1 MTSESTDCL
10 WNRKYPASRRLK
22 AAFVQFWHTEKRQ
35 WRTKQAWSVRGAK
48 RFRASV
54 SCFLKKVFQK
64 LSREIYMAAKSGGP
78 DPSGNPSLRLVM
90 DKARAANMPKDNIQ
104 RAIKKAEGNSD
115 EHYDEVTYEGY
126 APGGVAVLVEALTDN
141 KNRTASSVRVAFT
154 RNGGS
159 LGATGSVSY
168 MFDRKGYIVID
179 RSTTDADE
187 DQMLMDVMEAGGDD
201 LQTSDDAY
209 EIYTDAKS
217 FTGVRDA
224 LEKAGYKLA
233 VSELTMV
240 PQNTTPVPADKKEQF
255 EKLVDAL
262 EDDDDVSN
270 VYTAAADEDE
280 D

>member
-1 MTSESTDCL
+1 MSGHSK
-10 WNRKYPASRRLK
+10 WHNIQGRKNA
-22 AAFVQFWHTEKRQ
+22 QD
-35 WRTKQAWSVRGAK
+35 AK
-48 RFRASV
+48 
-54 SCFLKKVFQK
+54 KGKIFQK
-64 LSREIYMAAKSGGP
+64 LSRELFMAAKSGGP

-90 DKARAANMPKDNIQ
+90 DKARAANMPKSNIE

-115 EHYDEVTYEGY
+115 EHYDEITYEGY

-141 KNRTASSVRVAFT
+141 KNRTASAVRVAFT
-154 RNGGS
+154 RNGGTM
-159 LGATGSVSY
+159 GATGSVAY

-187 DQMLMDVMEAGGDD
+187 DQVLMDVMDAGGDD
-201 LQTSDDAY
+201 LQASDDAFD
-209 EIYTDAKS
+209 IYTDPKA

-233 VSELTMV
+233 DAELTMV
-240 PQNTTPVPADKKEQF
+240 PQNTTAVPAEKKEQF
-255 EKLVDAL
+255 ERLIDAL

-280 D
+280 

>member
-1 MTSESTDCL
+1 MQG
-10 WNRKYPASRRLK
+10 RKNA
-22 AAFVQFWHTEKRQ
+22 QD
-35 WRTKQAWSVRGAK
+35 AK
-48 RFRASV
+48 RG
-54 SCFLKKVFQK
+54 KIFQK
-64 LSREIYMAAKSGGP
+64 LSRELFMAAKSGGP

-90 DKARAANMPKDNIQ
+90 DKARAANMPKSNIE

-115 EHYDEVTYEGY
+115 EHYDEITYEGY

-141 KNRTASSVRVAFT
+141 KNRTASAVRVAFT
-154 RNGGS
+154 RNGGTM
-159 LGATGSVSY
+159 GATGSVAY

-187 DQMLMDVMEAGGDD
+187 DQVLMDVMDAGGDD
-201 LQTSDDAY
+201 LQASDDAF
-209 EIYTDAKS
+209 EIYTDPKA

-233 VSELTMV
+233 DAELTMV
-240 PQNTTPVPADKKEQF
+240 PQNTTAVPAEKKEQF
-255 EKLVDAL
+255 ERLIDAL

-280 D
+280 

>member
-1 MTSESTDCL
+1 
-10 WNRKYPASRRLK
+10 
-22 AAFVQFWHTEKRQ
+22 
-35 WRTKQAWSVRGAK
+35 
-48 RFRASV
+48 
-54 SCFLKKVFQK
+54 
-64 LSREIYMAAKSGGP
+64 MAAKSGGP

-90 DKARAANMPKDNIQ
+90 DKARAANMPKSNIE

-115 EHYDEVTYEGY
+115 EHYDEITYEGY

-141 KNRTASSVRVAFT
+141 KNRTASAVRVAFT
-154 RNGGS
+154 RNGGTM
-159 LGATGSVSY
+159 GATGSVAY

-187 DQMLMDVMEAGGDD
+187 DQVLMDVMDAGGDD
-201 LQTSDDAY
+201 LQASDDAF
-209 EIYTDAKS
+209 EIYTDPKA

-233 VSELTMV
+233 DAELTMV
-240 PQNTTPVPADKKEQF
+240 PQNTTAVPAEKKEQF
-255 EKLVDAL
+255 ERLIDAL

-280 D
+280 